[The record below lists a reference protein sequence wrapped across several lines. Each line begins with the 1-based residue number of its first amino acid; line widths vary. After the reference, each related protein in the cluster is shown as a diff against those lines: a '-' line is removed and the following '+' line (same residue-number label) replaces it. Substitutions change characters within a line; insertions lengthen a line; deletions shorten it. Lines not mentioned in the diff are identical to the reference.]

1 MSEIGSGTLGAA
13 RTPARASEPTS
24 RRASGRASGRTAS
37 ARTNRGPAVAAE
49 NRRAILAAARRL
61 FAERGFEVPLSAI
74 AREAGIGQGVLYRH
88 FRSRLDLAIE
98 VFDDNF
104 LELEAAAADPAPD
117 AFDRL
122 WRLLL
127 AQTVREAA
135 FVEMAVEA
143 QRLEVTYDGDA
154 RLAAL
159 VSLALGRA
167 QAAGTADPALTLED
181 VLVSWR
187 MAFGIVATAPNPAEA
202 ERLLAQRLPR
212 PIPLGQPLAPVTPG
226 G

>member
-1 MSEIGSGTLGAA
+1 MGSGTLGAT
-13 RTPARASEPTS
+13 RTPARASDQTS
-24 RRASGRASGRTAS
+24 RRASGRPAS
-37 ARTNRGPAVAAE
+37 ARTNRGPAAAAE

-117 AFDRL
+117 AFDGL

-159 VSLALGRA
+159 VTLALGRA

-181 VLVSWR
+181 VL
-187 MAFGIVATAPNPAEA
+187 
-202 ERLLAQRLPR
+202 
-212 PIPLGQPLAPVTPG
+212 
-226 G
+226 